1 MNRENNIEAVQSATI
16 PLPVAGKDMNSILKS
31 LETGVENIFTG
42 DKYAQYLQTMS
53 KFHRYSFNNTLLIA
67 MQRPDAT
74 LVTGYR
80 NWQSMGRQVKKG
92 EKGITI
98 LAPAPIKRKREQ
110 EILDQN
116 HKPLLD
122 ADGKPRTEEVEVVIP
137 RFKPTTVFDISQTDG
152 EPIETLAPEELT
164 EAVADY
170 DLFMEAITAVSP
182 VPIRF
187 DEIEGEAK
195 GYYHSVDKEIVIQK
209 GMSDSQTI
217 KTAIHETGHARIH
230 DKDLMAEQGIEK
242 DRLTKEVEAES
253 VAYCVCSAFGVDTSE
268 YSFPYIAGWS
278 SGRDMKELKTSMDT
292 IRKTA
297 GEMIDELSDNLQELF
312 AEKKQLLESVQKQK
326 LIPAMEAAGYHF
338 DDLESTDGNLRFL
351 PDGTHEIGGVMI
363 SDSWNDVKEWLEGVV
378 LEDPD
383 TAERV
388 ERVMHPER
396 YEKTSEELMFAGEE
410 RYALYQLNTESKDVP
425 YEFMGMDF
433 VKDHGMEVTAAD
445 YKCVYSGILHDSV
458 SLDEL
463 YSIFNQNHPADFKGH
478 SMSVSDVVIVNRDGD
493 LKAYY
498 VDSFG
503 FADLPDFVRQRQ
515 EMLGIESPESHLNV
529 GEKSSC
535 ISFYVAECSEFP
547 VLGEFHQDLT
557 LEQAFEL
564 FDQIPGSRMNGIKS
578 IGFNLQD
585 SSDYEGMFDLYVG
598 RTLQKDII
606 NSIPGYRDNKLVQK
620 AISDAE
626 KIIEKRQAEREKPE
640 IKKPEELQKEN
651 KITAQKG
658 GDEFMKPVKFEENE
672 LMVMAIFAEKTRQDT
687 VMTLKEALE
696 VLEETKEDVSDEEM
710 IEILSS
716 LIEKLQQIED
726 KYYYTLDL
734 DSYLLA
740 SEDDEYED

>member
-187 DEIEGEAK
+187 DEIAGEAK
-195 GYYHSVDKEIVIQK
+195 GYYHSGDQEIVIQK
-209 GMSDSQTI
+209 GLSESQTI
-217 KTAIHETGHARIH
+217 KTAIHETGHARLH
-230 DKDLMAEQGIEK
+230 DKDIMEKQGIEK

-278 SGRDMKELKTSMDT
+278 SNRDMKELKASMDI

-297 GEMIDELSDNLQELF
+297 GEMIDELSDNLQELL
-312 AEKKQLLESVQKQK
+312 AEKQKLLESEQKQK

-433 VKDHGMEVTAAD
+433 VKDHGMEVIAAD

-478 SMSVSDVVIVNRDGD
+478 SMSVSDVVIVNRNGD
-493 LKAYY
+493 MKAYY

-515 EMLGIESPESHLNV
+515 EALGIESPESHLDV
-529 GEKSSC
+529 GKKSSC

-606 NSIPGYRDNKLVQK
+606 NFIPGYRDNKLVQK

-640 IKKPEELQKEN
+640 IKKPEELQKE
-651 KITAQKG
+651 K
-658 GDEFMKPVKFEENE
+658 
-672 LMVMAIFAEKTRQDT
+672 KTRSQHRR
-687 VMTLKEALE
+687 EA
-696 VLEETKEDVSDEEM
+696 M
-710 IEILSS
+710 S
-716 LIEKLQQIED
+716 L
-726 KYYYTLDL
+726 
-734 DSYLLA
+734 
-740 SEDDEYED
+740 

>member
-116 HKPLLD
+116 NKPLLD
-122 ADGKPRTEEVEVVIP
+122 GNGKPKTEEVEVIIP

-170 DLFMEAITAVSP
+170 ELFMKAITEVSP

-585 SSDYEGMFDLYVG
+585 GSDYEGMFDLYVG

-626 KIIEKRQAEREKPE
+626 KIIEKRQAEKEKPE
-640 IKKPEELQKEN
+640 IKKPEELQKE
-651 KITAQKG
+651 K
-658 GDEFMKPVKFEENE
+658 
-672 LMVMAIFAEKTRQDT
+672 KTRSQHRR
-687 VMTLKEALE
+687 EA
-696 VLEETKEDVSDEEM
+696 M
-710 IEILSS
+710 S
-716 LIEKLQQIED
+716 L
-726 KYYYTLDL
+726 
-734 DSYLLA
+734 
-740 SEDDEYED
+740 

>member
-116 HKPLLD
+116 HMPLLD
-122 ADGKPRTEEVEVVIP
+122 ADGNPRTEEVEVVIP

-187 DEIEGEAK
+187 DEIAGEAK
-195 GYYHSVDKEIVIQK
+195 GYYHSGDKEIVIQK
-209 GMSDSQTI
+209 GMSESQTI
-217 KTAIHETGHARIH
+217 KTAIHETGHARLH
-230 DKDLMAEQGIEK
+230 DKDIMEKQGIEK

-278 SGRDMKELKTSMDT
+278 SNRDMKELKASMDI

-338 DDLESTDGNLRFL
+338 DELESTDGNLRFL

-396 YEKTSEELMFAGEE
+396 YEKSSEELMFAGEE

-433 VKDHGMEVTAAD
+433 VKNHGMEVTAAD

-493 LKAYY
+493 MKAYY

-515 EMLGIESPESHLNV
+515 EALGIESPESHLDV
-529 GEKSSC
+529 GKKSSC

-620 AISDAE
+620 AISDVE

-640 IKKPEELQKEN
+640 IKKPEELQKE
-651 KITAQKG
+651 K
-658 GDEFMKPVKFEENE
+658 
-672 LMVMAIFAEKTRQDT
+672 KTKSQHRR
-687 VMTLKEALE
+687 EA
-696 VLEETKEDVSDEEM
+696 M
-710 IEILSS
+710 S
-716 LIEKLQQIED
+716 L
-726 KYYYTLDL
+726 
-734 DSYLLA
+734 
-740 SEDDEYED
+740 

>member
-116 HKPLLD
+116 NKPLLD
-122 ADGKPRTEEVEVVIP
+122 GNGKPKTEEVEVLIP

-170 DLFMEAITAVSP
+170 ELFMKAITEVSP

-217 KTAIHETGHARIH
+217 KTAIHETGHARLH

-297 GEMIDELSDNLQELF
+297 GEMIDELSEKLQELF
-312 AEKKQLLESVQKQK
+312 TEKKQLLESEQKEK

-338 DDLESTDGNLRFL
+338 DELESSDGNLRFL
-351 PDGTHEIGGVMI
+351 PDGTHEIGGAWI
-363 SDSWNDVKEWLEGVV
+363 ADSWNDVQEWLEGVV
-378 LEDPD
+378 LEDLD

-388 ERVMHPER
+388 ERVLHPER
-396 YEKTSEELMFAGEE
+396 FEKTSEELMFDGEE
-410 RYALYQLNTESKDVP
+410 RFAIYQINHESKAME
-425 YEFMGMDF
+425 YQFTGMDF
-433 VKDHGMEVTAAD
+433 VKSQGMEVIAGD
-445 YKCVYSGILHDSV
+445 YQCVYSGILQPSDN
-458 SLDEL
+458 LDTL
-463 YSIFNQNHPADFKGH
+463 YSVFNQNHPADFRGH
-478 SMSVSDVVIVNRDGD
+478 SMSVSDVVITNRNGD
-493 LKAYY
+493 LRAFY

-503 FADLPDFVRQRQ
+503 FTELPDFVKQRQ
-515 EMLGIESPESHLNV
+515 EMIGIENTTLPLHPDED
-529 GEKSSC
+529 KSR

-557 LEQAFEL
+557 LEQAFDI
-564 FDQIPGSRMNGIKS
+564 FDQIPGGRINGIKS
-578 IGFNLQD
+578 IGFNLED
-585 SSDYEGMFDLYVG
+585 GSDYAGMFDLYVG
-598 RTLQKDII
+598 NSLQKEII

-620 AISDAE
+620 ALSDAE
-626 KIIEKRQAEREKPE
+626 KIIEKRQNERAKTESKM
-640 IKKPEELQKEN
+640 PEERQKTERQ
-651 KITAQKG
+651 ITKSQH
-658 GDEFMKPVKFEENE
+658 
-672 LMVMAIFAEKTRQDT
+672 RR
-687 VMTLKEALE
+687 EA
-696 VLEETKEDVSDEEM
+696 M
-710 IEILSS
+710 S
-716 LIEKLQQIED
+716 L
-726 KYYYTLDL
+726 
-734 DSYLLA
+734 
-740 SEDDEYED
+740 

>member
-116 HKPLLD
+116 NKPLLD
-122 ADGKPRTEEVEVVIP
+122 GNGKPKTEEVEVIIP

-170 DLFMEAITAVSP
+170 ELFMKAITEVSP

-297 GEMIDELSDNLQELF
+297 GEMIDELSEKLQELF
-312 AEKKQLLESVQKQK
+312 TEKKLLLESEQKEK
-326 LIPAMEAAGYHF
+326 LIPAVEAAGYHF
-338 DDLESTDGNLRFL
+338 DELESSDGNLRFL
-351 PDGTHEIGGVMI
+351 PDGTHEISGAWI
-363 SDSWNDVKEWLEGVV
+363 ADSWNDVQEWLEGVV

-396 YEKTSEELMFAGEE
+396 FEKTSEELMFDGEE
-410 RYALYQLNTESKDVP
+410 RFAIYQIDHGSKAME
-425 YEFMGMDF
+425 YLFMGMDF
-433 VKDHGMEVTAAD
+433 VKSQGMEVTAGD
-445 YKCVYSGILHDSV
+445 YQCVYSGILQPSDN
-458 SLDEL
+458 LDTL
-463 YSIFNQNHPADFKGH
+463 YSVFNQNHPADFRGH
-478 SMSVSDVVIVNRDGD
+478 SMSVSDVVITNRNGD
-493 LKAYY
+493 IRAFY

-503 FADLPDFVRQRQ
+503 FTELPDFVKQRQ
-515 EMLGIESPESHLNV
+515 EMIGIEDTTLPLHPDEDKSH
-529 GEKSSC
+529 

-557 LEQAFEL
+557 LEQAFDI

-578 IGFNLQD
+578 IGFNLED
-585 SSDYEGMFDLYVG
+585 DSDYAGMFDLYVG
-598 RTLQKDII
+598 NSLQKEII

-620 AISDAE
+620 ALSDAE
-626 KIIEKRQAEREKPE
+626 KIIEKRQNERKMPEQIQKPE
-640 IKKPEELQKEN
+640 RQKT
-651 KITAQKG
+651 KSQH
-658 GDEFMKPVKFEENE
+658 
-672 LMVMAIFAEKTRQDT
+672 RR
-687 VMTLKEALE
+687 EA
-696 VLEETKEDVSDEEM
+696 M
-710 IEILSS
+710 S
-716 LIEKLQQIED
+716 L
-726 KYYYTLDL
+726 
-734 DSYLLA
+734 
-740 SEDDEYED
+740 

>member
-1 MNRENNIEAVQSATI
+1 MNKENNFEEIQPVQSSTI
-16 PLPVAGKDMNSILKS
+16 PLPIAGKDMNSILKS

-53 KFHRYSFNNTLLIA
+53 KFRRYSFNNTLLIA

-116 HKPLLD
+116 HMPLLD
-122 ADGKPRTEEVEVVIP
+122 ADGNPRTEEVEVVIP

-187 DEIEGEAK
+187 DEIAGEAK
-195 GYYHSVDKEIVIQK
+195 GYYHSGDKEIVIQK
-209 GMSDSQTI
+209 GMSESQTI
-217 KTAIHETGHARIH
+217 KTAIHETGHARLH
-230 DKDLMAEQGIEK
+230 DKDIMEKQGIEK

-278 SGRDMKELKTSMDT
+278 SNRDMKELKASMDI

-297 GEMIDELSDNLQELF
+297 GEMIDELSDNLQELL
-312 AEKKQLLESVQKQK
+312 AEKKQLLESEQKQK

-338 DDLESTDGNLRFL
+338 DELESTDDNLRFL
-351 PDGTHEIGGVMI
+351 PDGTHEIGSVMI
-363 SDSWNDVKEWLEGVV
+363 SDSWNDVQEWLEGVV

-493 LKAYY
+493 MKAYY

-515 EMLGIESPESHLNV
+515 EALGIETPESHLDV

-585 SSDYEGMFDLYVG
+585 GSDYEGMFDLYVG

-626 KIIEKRQAEREKPE
+626 KIIEKRQTEREKPE
-640 IKKPEELQKEN
+640 TKKPEELQKE
-651 KITAQKG
+651 K
-658 GDEFMKPVKFEENE
+658 
-672 LMVMAIFAEKTRQDT
+672 KTRSQHRR
-687 VMTLKEALE
+687 EA
-696 VLEETKEDVSDEEM
+696 M
-710 IEILSS
+710 S
-716 LIEKLQQIED
+716 L
-726 KYYYTLDL
+726 
-734 DSYLLA
+734 
-740 SEDDEYED
+740 

>member
-1 MNRENNIEAVQSATI
+1 MNRENIIEAVQSATI

-170 DLFMEAITAVSP
+170 DLFMEAITAISP

-187 DEIEGEAK
+187 DEIAGEAK
-195 GYYHSVDKEIVIQK
+195 GYYHSGDKEIVIQK
-209 GMSDSQTI
+209 GMSESQTI
-217 KTAIHETGHARIH
+217 KTAIHETGHARLH
-230 DKDLMAEQGIEK
+230 DKDIMEKQGIEK

-278 SGRDMKELKTSMDT
+278 SNRDMKELKASMDI

-312 AEKKQLLESVQKQK
+312 AEKKQLLESEQKQK

-338 DDLESTDGNLRFL
+338 DELESTDGNLRFL

-396 YEKTSEELMFAGEE
+396 YEKSSEELMFAGEE

-493 LKAYY
+493 MKAYY

-515 EMLGIESPESHLNV
+515 EMLGIESPESHLNM

-564 FDQIPGSRMNGIKS
+564 FDKIPGSRMNGIKS

-585 SSDYEGMFDLYVG
+585 GSDYEGMFDLYVG

-620 AISDAE
+620 AISDVE
-626 KIIEKRQAEREKPE
+626 KIIEKRQTEREKPE
-640 IKKPEELQKEN
+640 IKKPEELQKE
-651 KITAQKG
+651 K
-658 GDEFMKPVKFEENE
+658 
-672 LMVMAIFAEKTRQDT
+672 KTKSQHRR
-687 VMTLKEALE
+687 EA
-696 VLEETKEDVSDEEM
+696 M
-710 IEILSS
+710 S
-716 LIEKLQQIED
+716 L
-726 KYYYTLDL
+726 
-734 DSYLLA
+734 
-740 SEDDEYED
+740 

>member
-1 MNRENNIEAVQSATI
+1 MNKENNFEESQPVQSSTI

-31 LETGVENIFTG
+31 LETGVGNIFTG

-116 HKPLLD
+116 HMPLLD
-122 ADGKPRTEEVEVVIP
+122 ADGKPKTEEVEVVIP

-170 DLFMEAITAVSP
+170 DLFMKAITAVSP

-187 DEIEGEAK
+187 DEIAGEAK
-195 GYYHSVDKEIVIQK
+195 GYYHSGDKEIVIQK
-209 GMSDSQTI
+209 GMSESQTI
-217 KTAIHETGHARIH
+217 KTAIHETGHARLH
-230 DKDLMAEQGIEK
+230 DKDIMEEQGIEK

-278 SGRDMKELKTSMDT
+278 SGRDMKELKASMDI

-297 GEMIDELSDNLQELF
+297 GEMIDELSDNLQELL
-312 AEKKQLLESVQKQK
+312 AEKKQLLESEQKEI

-338 DDLESTDGNLRFL
+338 DELESTDGNLRFL

-363 SDSWNDVKEWLEGVV
+363 SDSWTDVKEWLEDVV

-396 YEKTSEELMFAGEE
+396 YEKSSEELMFAGEE

-425 YEFMGMDF
+425 YEFMGMDY

-445 YKCVYSGILHDSV
+445 YKCVYSGIMQDSV

-493 LKAYY
+493 MKAYY

-515 EMLGIESPESHLNV
+515 EILGIESTESHLDV
-529 GEKSSC
+529 GETSSC

-547 VLGEFHQDLT
+547 VLGDFHQDLT

-564 FDQIPGSRMNGIKS
+564 FDQIPGSRINGIKS

-585 SSDYEGMFDLYVG
+585 GSDYEGMFDLYVG

-626 KIIEKRQAEREKPE
+626 KIIEKRQAEKEKPE
-640 IKKPEELQKEN
+640 IKKPEELQKE
-651 KITAQKG
+651 K
-658 GDEFMKPVKFEENE
+658 
-672 LMVMAIFAEKTRQDT
+672 KTRSQHRR
-687 VMTLKEALE
+687 EA
-696 VLEETKEDVSDEEM
+696 M
-710 IEILSS
+710 S
-716 LIEKLQQIED
+716 L
-726 KYYYTLDL
+726 
-734 DSYLLA
+734 
-740 SEDDEYED
+740 

>member
-116 HKPLLD
+116 RKPLLD

-187 DEIEGEAK
+187 DEIAGEAK
-195 GYYHSVDKEIVIQK
+195 GYYHSGDKEIVIQK
-209 GMSDSQTI
+209 GMSESQTI
-217 KTAIHETGHARIH
+217 KTAIHETGHARLH
-230 DKDLMAEQGIEK
+230 DRDIMEKQGIEK

-278 SGRDMKELKTSMDT
+278 SDRDMKELKASMDI

-297 GEMIDELSDNLQELF
+297 GEMIDELSDNLQELL
-312 AEKKQLLESVQKQK
+312 AEKKQLLDSEQKQK

-338 DDLESTDGNLRFL
+338 DELESTDGNLRFL

-363 SDSWNDVKEWLEGVV
+363 LDSWNNVKEWLEGVV

-433 VKDHGMEVTAAD
+433 VKDHGMEVIAAD

-493 LKAYY
+493 MKAYY

-515 EMLGIESPESHLNV
+515 EALGIESPESHLDV

-564 FDQIPGSRMNGIKS
+564 FDRIPGSRMNGIKS

-620 AISDAE
+620 AIFDAE

-640 IKKPEELQKEN
+640 IKKPKELQKE
-651 KITAQKG
+651 K
-658 GDEFMKPVKFEENE
+658 
-672 LMVMAIFAEKTRQDT
+672 KTRSQHRR
-687 VMTLKEALE
+687 EA
-696 VLEETKEDVSDEEM
+696 M
-710 IEILSS
+710 S
-716 LIEKLQQIED
+716 L
-726 KYYYTLDL
+726 
-734 DSYLLA
+734 
-740 SEDDEYED
+740 

>member
-53 KFHRYSFNNTLLIA
+53 KFHRYSFNNTLVIA

-187 DEIEGEAK
+187 DEIAGEAK
-195 GYYHSVDKEIVIQK
+195 GYYHSGDKEIVIQK
-209 GMSDSQTI
+209 GMSESQTI
-217 KTAIHETGHARIH
+217 KTAIHETGHARLH
-230 DKDLMAEQGIEK
+230 DKDIMEKQGIEK

-278 SGRDMKELKTSMDT
+278 SNRDMKELKSSMDI

-312 AEKKQLLESVQKQK
+312 AEKKQFLESEQK

-338 DDLESTDGNLRFL
+338 DELESTDGNLRFL
-351 PDGTHEIGGVMI
+351 PDGIHEIGGVMI

-396 YEKTSEELMFAGEE
+396 YGKTSEELMFAGEE

-493 LKAYY
+493 MKAYY

-503 FADLPDFVRQRQ
+503 FTDLPDFVRQRQ
-515 EMLGIESPESHLNV
+515 EVLGIESTESHLDV
-529 GEKSSC
+529 GETSSC

-557 LEQAFEL
+557 LEQAFEI
-564 FDQIPGSRMNGIKS
+564 FDQIQGSRMNGIKS

-585 SSDYEGMFDLYVG
+585 GSDNEGMFDLYVG

-626 KIIEKRQAEREKPE
+626 KIIEKRQAKKEKPD
-640 IKKPEELQKEN
+640 IKKSEELQKEN
-651 KITAQKG
+651 KTKSQH
-658 GDEFMKPVKFEENE
+658 
-672 LMVMAIFAEKTRQDT
+672 RR
-687 VMTLKEALE
+687 EA
-696 VLEETKEDVSDEEM
+696 M
-710 IEILSS
+710 S
-716 LIEKLQQIED
+716 L
-726 KYYYTLDL
+726 
-734 DSYLLA
+734 
-740 SEDDEYED
+740 

>member
-1 MNRENNIEAVQSATI
+1 MNRENNFEEIQPIPSATI

-80 NWQSMGRQVKKG
+80 NWQTMGRQVKKG

-116 HKPLLD
+116 NKPLLD
-122 ADGKPRTEEVEVVIP
+122 GNGKPKTEEVEVVIP

-170 DLFMEAITAVSP
+170 ELFMKAITEISP

-297 GEMIDELSDNLQELF
+297 GEMIDELSEKLQELF
-312 AEKKQLLESVQKQK
+312 TEKKLLLESEQKEK
-326 LIPAMEAAGYHF
+326 LIPAVEAAGYHF
-338 DDLESTDGNLRFL
+338 DELESSDGNLRFL
-351 PDGTHEIGGVMI
+351 PDGTHEISGAWI
-363 SDSWNDVKEWLEGVV
+363 ADSWNDVQEWLEGVV

-396 YEKTSEELMFAGEE
+396 FEKTSEELMFDGEE
-410 RYALYQLNTESKDVP
+410 RFAIYQIDHGSKAME
-425 YEFMGMDF
+425 YLFMGMDF
-433 VKDHGMEVTAAD
+433 VKSQGMEVTAGD
-445 YKCVYSGILHDSV
+445 YQCVYSGILQPSDN
-458 SLDEL
+458 LDTL
-463 YSIFNQNHPADFKGH
+463 YSVFNQNHPADFRGH
-478 SMSVSDVVIVNRDGD
+478 SMSVSDVVITNQNGD
-493 LKAYY
+493 LRAFY

-503 FADLPDFVRQRQ
+503 FTELPDFVKQRQ
-515 EMLGIESPESHLNV
+515 EMIGIENTTLPLLPDED
-529 GEKSSC
+529 KSC

-557 LEQAFEL
+557 LEQAFSI
-564 FDQIPGSRMNGIKS
+564 FDQIPGNRMNGIKS
-578 IGFNLQD
+578 IGFNLED
-585 SSDYEGMFDLYVG
+585 DSDYAGMFDLYVG
-598 RTLQKDII
+598 NSLQKEII

-620 AISDAE
+620 ALSDAE
-626 KIIEKRQAEREKPE
+626 KIIEKRQNEREKTESKMPE
-640 IKKPEELQKEN
+640 VIQKTER
-651 KITAQKG
+651 QKT
-658 GDEFMKPVKFEENE
+658 KSQH
-672 LMVMAIFAEKTRQDT
+672 RR
-687 VMTLKEALE
+687 EA
-696 VLEETKEDVSDEEM
+696 M
-710 IEILSS
+710 S
-716 LIEKLQQIED
+716 L
-726 KYYYTLDL
+726 
-734 DSYLLA
+734 
-740 SEDDEYED
+740 

>member
-187 DEIEGEAK
+187 DEIAGEAK
-195 GYYHSVDKEIVIQK
+195 GYYHSGDKEIVIQK
-209 GMSDSQTI
+209 GMSESQTI
-217 KTAIHETGHARIH
+217 KTAIHETGHARLH
-230 DKDLMAEQGIEK
+230 DKDIMEKQGIEK

-278 SGRDMKELKTSMDT
+278 SNRDMKELKSSMDI

-312 AEKKQLLESVQKQK
+312 AEKKQFLESEQK

-338 DDLESTDGNLRFL
+338 DELESTDGNLRFL
-351 PDGTHEIGGVMI
+351 PDGIHEIGGVMI

-396 YEKTSEELMFAGEE
+396 YGKTSEELMFAGEE

-493 LKAYY
+493 MKAYY

-503 FADLPDFVRQRQ
+503 FTDLPDFVRQRQ
-515 EMLGIESPESHLNV
+515 EVLGIESTESHLDV
-529 GEKSSC
+529 GETSSC

-557 LEQAFEL
+557 LEQAFEI
-564 FDQIPGSRMNGIKS
+564 FDQIQGSRMNGIKS

-585 SSDYEGMFDLYVG
+585 GSDNEGMFDLYVG

-626 KIIEKRQAEREKPE
+626 KIIEKRQAKKEKPDT
-640 IKKPEELQKEN
+640 KKSEELQKEN
-651 KITAQKG
+651 KTKSQH
-658 GDEFMKPVKFEENE
+658 
-672 LMVMAIFAEKTRQDT
+672 RR
-687 VMTLKEALE
+687 EA
-696 VLEETKEDVSDEEM
+696 M
-710 IEILSS
+710 S
-716 LIEKLQQIED
+716 L
-726 KYYYTLDL
+726 
-734 DSYLLA
+734 
-740 SEDDEYED
+740 

>member
-116 HKPLLD
+116 RKPLLD

-187 DEIEGEAK
+187 DEIAGEAK

-217 KTAIHETGHARIH
+217 KTAIHETGHARLH
-230 DKDLMAEQGIEK
+230 DKDIMEKQGIEK

-278 SGRDMKELKTSMDT
+278 SNRDMKELKASMDI

-297 GEMIDELSDNLQELF
+297 GEMIDELSEKLQELF
-312 AEKKQLLESVQKQK
+312 TEKKQLLESEQKEK

-338 DDLESTDGNLRFL
+338 DELESSDGNLRFL
-351 PDGTHEIGGVMI
+351 PDGTHEIGGAWI
-363 SDSWNDVKEWLEGVV
+363 ADSWNDVQEWLEGVV

-396 YEKTSEELMFAGEE
+396 YEKSSEELMFAGEE

-433 VKDHGMEVTAAD
+433 VKNHGMEVTAAD

-493 LKAYY
+493 MKAYY

-503 FADLPDFVRQRQ
+503 FADLPDFARQRQ
-515 EMLGIESPESHLNV
+515 EMLGIESPESHLDV
-529 GEKSSC
+529 GEAISC

-585 SSDYEGMFDLYVG
+585 GSDYEGMFDLYVG

-620 AISDAE
+620 AIFDAE
-626 KIIEKRQAEREKPE
+626 KIIEKRKAEKEKSE
-640 IKKPEELQKEN
+640 IKKPEELQKE
-651 KITAQKG
+651 K
-658 GDEFMKPVKFEENE
+658 
-672 LMVMAIFAEKTRQDT
+672 KTRSQHIR
-687 VMTLKEALE
+687 EA
-696 VLEETKEDVSDEEM
+696 M
-710 IEILSS
+710 S
-716 LIEKLQQIED
+716 L
-726 KYYYTLDL
+726 
-734 DSYLLA
+734 
-740 SEDDEYED
+740 

>member
-187 DEIEGEAK
+187 DEIAGEAK

-217 KTAIHETGHARIH
+217 KTAIHETGHARLH

-278 SGRDMKELKTSMDT
+278 SNRDMKELKASMDI

-338 DDLESTDGNLRFL
+338 DELESTDGNLRFL

-585 SSDYEGMFDLYVG
+585 GSDYEGMFDLYVG

-626 KIIEKRQAEREKPE
+626 KIIEKRQAEKEKPE
-640 IKKPEELQKEN
+640 IKKPEELQKE
-651 KITAQKG
+651 K
-658 GDEFMKPVKFEENE
+658 
-672 LMVMAIFAEKTRQDT
+672 KTRSQHRR
-687 VMTLKEALE
+687 EA
-696 VLEETKEDVSDEEM
+696 M
-710 IEILSS
+710 S
-716 LIEKLQQIED
+716 L
-726 KYYYTLDL
+726 
-734 DSYLLA
+734 
-740 SEDDEYED
+740 

>member
-116 HKPLLD
+116 HNPLLD

-187 DEIEGEAK
+187 DEIAGEAK
-195 GYYHSVDKEIVIQK
+195 GYYHSGDKEIVIQK
-209 GMSDSQTI
+209 GMSESQTI
-217 KTAIHETGHARIH
+217 KTAIHETGHARLH
-230 DKDLMAEQGIEK
+230 DKDIMEKQGIEK

-278 SGRDMKELKTSMDT
+278 SNRDMKELKASMDI

-312 AEKKQLLESVQKQK
+312 AEKKQLLESEQKQK

-338 DDLESTDGNLRFL
+338 DELESTDGNLRFL

-396 YEKTSEELMFAGEE
+396 YEKSSEELMFAGEE

-493 LKAYY
+493 MKAYY

-515 EMLGIESPESHLNV
+515 EALGIESPESHLDV
-529 GEKSSC
+529 GEASSC

-620 AISDAE
+620 AISDVE

-640 IKKPEELQKEN
+640 IKKPEELQKE
-651 KITAQKG
+651 K
-658 GDEFMKPVKFEENE
+658 
-672 LMVMAIFAEKTRQDT
+672 KTKSQHRR
-687 VMTLKEALE
+687 EA
-696 VLEETKEDVSDEEM
+696 M
-710 IEILSS
+710 S
-716 LIEKLQQIED
+716 L
-726 KYYYTLDL
+726 
-734 DSYLLA
+734 
-740 SEDDEYED
+740 

>member
-1 MNRENNIEAVQSATI
+1 MNRENNFEEIQPIPSATI

-187 DEIEGEAK
+187 DEIAGEAK
-195 GYYHSVDKEIVIQK
+195 GYYHSGDKEIVIQK
-209 GMSDSQTI
+209 GMSESQTI
-217 KTAIHETGHARIH
+217 KTAIHETGHARLH
-230 DKDLMAEQGIEK
+230 DKDIMEKQGIEK

-278 SGRDMKELKTSMDT
+278 SNRDMKELKASMDI

-338 DDLESTDGNLRFL
+338 DELESTDGNLRFL

-396 YEKTSEELMFAGEE
+396 YEKSSEELMFAGEE

-493 LKAYY
+493 MKAYY

-515 EMLGIESPESHLNV
+515 EMLGIESPESHLDM
-529 GEKSSC
+529 GEASSC

-585 SSDYEGMFDLYVG
+585 GSDYEGMFDLYVG

-640 IKKPEELQKEN
+640 IKKPEELQKE
-651 KITAQKG
+651 K
-658 GDEFMKPVKFEENE
+658 
-672 LMVMAIFAEKTRQDT
+672 KTRSQHRR
-687 VMTLKEALE
+687 EA
-696 VLEETKEDVSDEEM
+696 M
-710 IEILSS
+710 S
-716 LIEKLQQIED
+716 L
-726 KYYYTLDL
+726 
-734 DSYLLA
+734 
-740 SEDDEYED
+740 

>member
-42 DKYAQYLQTMS
+42 NKYAQYLQTMS

-116 HKPLLD
+116 RKPLLD

-187 DEIEGEAK
+187 DEIAGEAK
-195 GYYHSVDKEIVIQK
+195 GYYHSGDKEIVIQK
-209 GMSDSQTI
+209 GMSESQTI
-217 KTAIHETGHARIH
+217 KTAIHETGHARLH
-230 DKDLMAEQGIEK
+230 DKDIMEKQGIEK

-278 SGRDMKELKTSMDT
+278 SNRDMKELKASMDI

-312 AEKKQLLESVQKQK
+312 AEKKQLLESEQKQK

-338 DDLESTDGNLRFL
+338 DELESTDGNLCFL

-363 SDSWNDVKEWLEGVV
+363 SDSWNDVKEWLGGVV

-463 YSIFNQNHPADFKGH
+463 YSIFNKNHQADFKGH

-493 LKAYY
+493 MKAYY

-515 EMLGIESPESHLNV
+515 EMLGIESPESHLNM

-535 ISFYVAECSEFP
+535 ICFYVAECSEFP

-564 FDQIPGSRMNGIKS
+564 FDKIPGSRMNGIKS

-585 SSDYEGMFDLYVG
+585 GSDYEGMFDLYVG

-620 AISDAE
+620 AISDVE

-640 IKKPEELQKEN
+640 IKKPEELQKEK
-651 KITAQKG
+651 KIKSQH
-658 GDEFMKPVKFEENE
+658 
-672 LMVMAIFAEKTRQDT
+672 RR
-687 VMTLKEALE
+687 EA
-696 VLEETKEDVSDEEM
+696 M
-710 IEILSS
+710 S
-716 LIEKLQQIED
+716 L
-726 KYYYTLDL
+726 
-734 DSYLLA
+734 
-740 SEDDEYED
+740 

>member
-80 NWQSMGRQVKKG
+80 NWQTMGRQVKKG

-116 HKPLLD
+116 NKPLLD
-122 ADGKPRTEEVEVVIP
+122 GNGKPKTEEVEVVIP

-170 DLFMEAITAVSP
+170 ELFMKAITEISP

-217 KTAIHETGHARIH
+217 KTAIHETGHARLH

-297 GEMIDELSDNLQELF
+297 GEMIDELSEKLQELF
-312 AEKKQLLESVQKQK
+312 TEKKLLLESEQKEK
-326 LIPAMEAAGYHF
+326 LIPAVEAAGYHF
-338 DDLESTDGNLRFL
+338 DELESSDGNLRFL
-351 PDGTHEIGGVMI
+351 PDGTHEISGAWI
-363 SDSWNDVKEWLEGVV
+363 ADSWNDVQEWLEGVV

-383 TAERV
+383 TAEWV

-396 YEKTSEELMFAGEE
+396 FEKTSEELMFDGEE
-410 RYALYQLNTESKDVP
+410 RFAIYQIDHGSKAME
-425 YEFMGMDF
+425 YLFMGMDF
-433 VKDHGMEVTAAD
+433 VKSQGMEVTAGD
-445 YKCVYSGILHDSV
+445 YQCVYSGILQPSDN
-458 SLDEL
+458 LDTL
-463 YSIFNQNHPADFKGH
+463 YSVFNQNHPADFRGH
-478 SMSVSDVVIVNRDGD
+478 SMSVSDVVITNQNGD
-493 LKAYY
+493 LRAFY

-503 FADLPDFVRQRQ
+503 FTELPDFVKQRQ
-515 EMLGIESPESHLNV
+515 EMIGIENTTLPLLPDED
-529 GEKSSC
+529 KSR

-557 LEQAFEL
+557 LEQAFSI
-564 FDQIPGSRMNGIKS
+564 FDQIPGNRMNGIKS
-578 IGFNLQD
+578 IGFNLED
-585 SSDYEGMFDLYVG
+585 DSDYAGMFDLYVG
-598 RTLQKDII
+598 NSLQKEII

-620 AISDAE
+620 ALSDAE
-626 KIIEKRQAEREKPE
+626 KIIEKRQNERKMPEQIQKPE
-640 IKKPEELQKEN
+640 RQKT
-651 KITAQKG
+651 KSQH
-658 GDEFMKPVKFEENE
+658 
-672 LMVMAIFAEKTRQDT
+672 RR
-687 VMTLKEALE
+687 EA
-696 VLEETKEDVSDEEM
+696 M
-710 IEILSS
+710 S
-716 LIEKLQQIED
+716 L
-726 KYYYTLDL
+726 
-734 DSYLLA
+734 
-740 SEDDEYED
+740 

>member
-116 HKPLLD
+116 RKPLLD

-187 DEIEGEAK
+187 DEIAGEAK

-217 KTAIHETGHARIH
+217 KTAIHETGHARLH
-230 DKDLMAEQGIEK
+230 DKDIMEKQGIEK

-278 SGRDMKELKTSMDT
+278 SNRDMKELKASMDI

-297 GEMIDELSDNLQELF
+297 GEMIDELSEKLQELF
-312 AEKKQLLESVQKQK
+312 TEKKQLLESEQKEK

-338 DDLESTDGNLRFL
+338 DELESSDGNLRFL
-351 PDGTHEIGGVMI
+351 PDGTHEIGGAWI
-363 SDSWNDVKEWLEGVV
+363 ADSWNDVQEWLEGVV

-396 YEKTSEELMFAGEE
+396 YEKSSEELMFAGEE

-493 LKAYY
+493 MKAYY

-503 FADLPDFVRQRQ
+503 FADLPDFARQRQ
-515 EMLGIESPESHLNV
+515 EMLGIESPESHLDV
-529 GEKSSC
+529 GEAISC

-585 SSDYEGMFDLYVG
+585 GSDYEGMFDLYVG

-620 AISDAE
+620 AIFDAE
-626 KIIEKRQAEREKPE
+626 KIIEKRKAEKEKSE
-640 IKKPEELQKEN
+640 IKKPEELQKE
-651 KITAQKG
+651 K
-658 GDEFMKPVKFEENE
+658 
-672 LMVMAIFAEKTRQDT
+672 KTRSQHRR
-687 VMTLKEALE
+687 EA
-696 VLEETKEDVSDEEM
+696 M
-710 IEILSS
+710 S
-716 LIEKLQQIED
+716 L
-726 KYYYTLDL
+726 
-734 DSYLLA
+734 
-740 SEDDEYED
+740 

>member
-116 HKPLLD
+116 RKPLLD

-187 DEIEGEAK
+187 DEIAGEAK

-217 KTAIHETGHARIH
+217 KTAIHETGHARLH
-230 DKDLMAEQGIEK
+230 DKDIMEKQGIEK

-278 SGRDMKELKTSMDT
+278 SNRDMKELKASMDI

-297 GEMIDELSDNLQELF
+297 GEMIDELSEKLQELF
-312 AEKKQLLESVQKQK
+312 TEKKQLLESEQKEK

-338 DDLESTDGNLRFL
+338 DELESSDGNLRFL
-351 PDGTHEIGGVMI
+351 PDGTHEIGGAWI
-363 SDSWNDVKEWLEGVV
+363 ADSWNDVQEWLEGVV

-396 YEKTSEELMFAGEE
+396 YEKSSEELMFAGEE

-433 VKDHGMEVTAAD
+433 VKNHGMEVTAAD

-493 LKAYY
+493 MKAYY

-503 FADLPDFVRQRQ
+503 FADLPDFARQRQ
-515 EMLGIESPESHLNV
+515 EMLGIESPESHLDV
-529 GEKSSC
+529 GEAISC

-585 SSDYEGMFDLYVG
+585 GSDYEGMFDLYVG

-620 AISDAE
+620 AIFDAE
-626 KIIEKRQAEREKPE
+626 KIIEKRKAEKEKSE
-640 IKKPEELQKEN
+640 IKKPEELQKE
-651 KITAQKG
+651 K
-658 GDEFMKPVKFEENE
+658 
-672 LMVMAIFAEKTRQDT
+672 KTRSQHRR
-687 VMTLKEALE
+687 EA
-696 VLEETKEDVSDEEM
+696 M
-710 IEILSS
+710 S
-716 LIEKLQQIED
+716 L
-726 KYYYTLDL
+726 
-734 DSYLLA
+734 
-740 SEDDEYED
+740 

>member
-116 HKPLLD
+116 RKPLLD

-187 DEIEGEAK
+187 DEIAGEAK

-217 KTAIHETGHARIH
+217 KTAIHETGHARLH
-230 DKDLMAEQGIEK
+230 DKDIMEKQGIEK

-278 SGRDMKELKTSMDT
+278 SNRDMKELKASMDI

-297 GEMIDELSDNLQELF
+297 GEMIDELSDNLQELL
-312 AEKKQLLESVQKQK
+312 AEKKQLLESEQKQK

-338 DDLESTDGNLRFL
+338 DELESSDGNLRFL
-351 PDGTHEIGGVMI
+351 PDGTHEIGGAWI
-363 SDSWNDVKEWLEGVV
+363 ADSWNDVQEWLEGVV

-396 YEKTSEELMFAGEE
+396 YEKSSEELMFAGEE

-433 VKDHGMEVTAAD
+433 VKNHGMEVTAAD

-493 LKAYY
+493 MKAYY

-503 FADLPDFVRQRQ
+503 FADLPDFARQRQ
-515 EMLGIESPESHLNV
+515 EMLGIESPESHLDV
-529 GEKSSC
+529 GEAISC

-585 SSDYEGMFDLYVG
+585 GSDYEGMFDLYVG

-620 AISDAE
+620 AIFDAE
-626 KIIEKRQAEREKPE
+626 KIIEKRKAEKEKSE
-640 IKKPEELQKEN
+640 IKKPEELQKE
-651 KITAQKG
+651 K
-658 GDEFMKPVKFEENE
+658 
-672 LMVMAIFAEKTRQDT
+672 KTRSQHRR
-687 VMTLKEALE
+687 EA
-696 VLEETKEDVSDEEM
+696 M
-710 IEILSS
+710 S
-716 LIEKLQQIED
+716 L
-726 KYYYTLDL
+726 
-734 DSYLLA
+734 
-740 SEDDEYED
+740 

>member
-116 HKPLLD
+116 RKPLLD
-122 ADGKPRTEEVEVVIP
+122 ADGKPRTEEVEVVIL

-187 DEIEGEAK
+187 DEIAGEAK
-195 GYYHSVDKEIVIQK
+195 GYYHSGDKEIVIQK
-209 GMSDSQTI
+209 GMSESQTI
-217 KTAIHETGHARIH
+217 KTAIHETGHARLH
-230 DKDLMAEQGIEK
+230 DKDIMEKQGIEK

-278 SGRDMKELKTSMDT
+278 SNRDMKELKASMDI

-312 AEKKQLLESVQKQK
+312 AEKKQLLESEQKQK

-338 DDLESTDGNLRFL
+338 DELESTDGNLRFL

-363 SDSWNDVKEWLEGVV
+363 SDSWNDVKEWLESVV

-410 RYALYQLNTESKDVP
+410 RYALYQLNTESIDVP

-478 SMSVSDVVIVNRDGD
+478 SMSVSDVVIVNQDGD
-493 LKAYY
+493 MKAYY

-515 EMLGIESPESHLNV
+515 EMLGIESPESHLNM

-535 ISFYVAECSEFP
+535 ICFYVAECSEFP

-564 FDQIPGSRMNGIKS
+564 FDKIPGSRMNGIKS

-585 SSDYEGMFDLYVG
+585 GSDYEGMFDLYVG

-620 AISDAE
+620 AISDVE

-640 IKKPEELQKEN
+640 IKKPEELQKEK
-651 KITAQKG
+651 KIKSQH
-658 GDEFMKPVKFEENE
+658 
-672 LMVMAIFAEKTRQDT
+672 RR
-687 VMTLKEALE
+687 EA
-696 VLEETKEDVSDEEM
+696 M
-710 IEILSS
+710 S
-716 LIEKLQQIED
+716 L
-726 KYYYTLDL
+726 
-734 DSYLLA
+734 
-740 SEDDEYED
+740 

>member
-1 MNRENNIEAVQSATI
+1 MNRENNFEAVQSATI

-67 MQRPDAT
+67 MQRPGAT

-80 NWQSMGRQVKKG
+80 NWQTMGRQVKKG

-116 HKPLLD
+116 NKPLLD
-122 ADGKPRTEEVEVVIP
+122 GNGKPKTEEVEVIIP

-170 DLFMEAITAVSP
+170 ELFMKAITEVSP

-217 KTAIHETGHARIH
+217 KTAIHETGHARLH

-242 DRLTKEVEAES
+242 NRLTKEVEAES

-297 GEMIDELSDNLQELF
+297 GEMIDELSEKLQELF
-312 AEKKQLLESVQKQK
+312 TEKKQLLESEQKEK
-326 LIPAMEAAGYHF
+326 LIPAVEAAGYHF
-338 DDLESTDGNLRFL
+338 DELESSDGNLRFL
-351 PDGTHEIGGVMI
+351 PDGIHEISGAWI
-363 SDSWNDVKEWLEGVV
+363 ADSWNDVQEWLEGVV
-378 LEDPD
+378 LEDSD

-388 ERVMHPER
+388 ERVLHPER
-396 YEKTSEELMFAGEE
+396 FEKTSEELMFDGEE
-410 RYALYQLNTESKDVP
+410 RFAIYQINHGSKAME
-425 YEFMGMDF
+425 YQFMGMDF
-433 VKDHGMEVTAAD
+433 VKSQGMEVTAGD
-445 YKCVYSGILHDSV
+445 YQCVYSGILEPSDN
-458 SLDEL
+458 LDTL
-463 YSIFNQNHPADFKGH
+463 YSVFNQNHPADFRGH
-478 SMSVSDVVIVNRDGD
+478 SMSVSDVVITNRNGD
-493 LKAYY
+493 IRAFY

-503 FADLPDFVRQRQ
+503 FTELPDFVKQRQ
-515 EMLGIESPESHLNV
+515 EMIGIEDTTLPLHPDEDKSH
-529 GEKSSC
+529 

-557 LEQAFEL
+557 LEQAFDI

-578 IGFNLQD
+578 IGFNLED
-585 SSDYEGMFDLYVG
+585 DSDYAGMFDLYVG
-598 RTLQKDII
+598 NSLQKEII

-620 AISDAE
+620 ALSDAE
-626 KIIEKRQAEREKPE
+626 KIIEKRQNERKMPEQIQKPE
-640 IKKPEELQKEN
+640 RQKT
-651 KITAQKG
+651 KSQH
-658 GDEFMKPVKFEENE
+658 
-672 LMVMAIFAEKTRQDT
+672 RR
-687 VMTLKEALE
+687 EA
-696 VLEETKEDVSDEEM
+696 M
-710 IEILSS
+710 S
-716 LIEKLQQIED
+716 L
-726 KYYYTLDL
+726 
-734 DSYLLA
+734 
-740 SEDDEYED
+740 

>member
-116 HKPLLD
+116 RKPLLD

-170 DLFMEAITAVSP
+170 DLFMKAITAVSP

-187 DEIEGEAK
+187 DEIAGEAK
-195 GYYHSVDKEIVIQK
+195 GYYYSGDKEIVIQK
-209 GMSDSQTI
+209 GMSESQTI
-217 KTAIHETGHARIH
+217 KTAIHETGHARLH
-230 DKDLMAEQGIEK
+230 DKDIMEKQGIEK

-278 SGRDMKELKTSMDT
+278 SNRDMKELKASMDI

-312 AEKKQLLESVQKQK
+312 AEKKQLLESEQKQK

-338 DDLESTDGNLRFL
+338 DELESTDGNLRFL

-640 IKKPEELQKEN
+640 IKKPEELQKE
-651 KITAQKG
+651 K
-658 GDEFMKPVKFEENE
+658 
-672 LMVMAIFAEKTRQDT
+672 KTRSQHRR
-687 VMTLKEALE
+687 EA
-696 VLEETKEDVSDEEM
+696 M
-710 IEILSS
+710 S
-716 LIEKLQQIED
+716 L
-726 KYYYTLDL
+726 
-734 DSYLLA
+734 
-740 SEDDEYED
+740 

>member
-1 MNRENNIEAVQSATI
+1 MNKENNFEEIQPVQSSTI
-16 PLPVAGKDMNSILKS
+16 PLPIAGKDMNSILKS

-42 DKYAQYLQTMS
+42 DKYALYLQTMS

-116 HKPLLD
+116 RNPLLD

-187 DEIEGEAK
+187 DEIAGEAK
-195 GYYHSVDKEIVIQK
+195 GYYHSGDKEIVIQK
-209 GMSDSQTI
+209 GMSESQTI
-217 KTAIHETGHARIH
+217 KTAIHETGHARLH
-230 DKDLMAEQGIEK
+230 DKDIMEKQGIEK

-278 SGRDMKELKTSMDT
+278 SNRDMKELKASMDI

-297 GEMIDELSDNLQELF
+297 GEMIDELSDNLQELL
-312 AEKKQLLESVQKQK
+312 AEKQKLLESEQKQK
-326 LIPAMEAAGYHF
+326 LIPVMEAAGYHF
-338 DDLESTDGNLRFL
+338 DELESTDGNLRFL

-396 YEKTSEELMFAGEE
+396 YEKSSEELMFAGEE
-410 RYALYQLNTESKDVP
+410 RYALYQLNTELKDVP

-478 SMSVSDVVIVNRDGD
+478 SMSVSDVVIVNRNGD
-493 LKAYY
+493 MKAYY

-515 EMLGIESPESHLNV
+515 EALGIESPESHLDV
-529 GEKSSC
+529 GKKSSC

-585 SSDYEGMFDLYVG
+585 GSDYEGMFDLYVG

-620 AISDAE
+620 AISDVE
-626 KIIEKRQAEREKPE
+626 KIIEKRQTEREKPE
-640 IKKPEELQKEN
+640 IKKPEELQKE
-651 KITAQKG
+651 K
-658 GDEFMKPVKFEENE
+658 
-672 LMVMAIFAEKTRQDT
+672 KTRSQHRR
-687 VMTLKEALE
+687 EA
-696 VLEETKEDVSDEEM
+696 M
-710 IEILSS
+710 S
-716 LIEKLQQIED
+716 L
-726 KYYYTLDL
+726 
-734 DSYLLA
+734 
-740 SEDDEYED
+740 

>member
-80 NWQSMGRQVKKG
+80 NWQTMGRQVKKG

-110 EILDQN
+110 EIRDQN
-116 HKPLLD
+116 NKPLLD
-122 ADGKPRTEEVEVVIP
+122 GNGKPKTEEVEVVIP

-170 DLFMEAITAVSP
+170 ELFMKAITEISP

-217 KTAIHETGHARIH
+217 KTAIHETGHARLH

-297 GEMIDELSDNLQELF
+297 GEMIDELSEKLQELF
-312 AEKKQLLESVQKQK
+312 TEKKQLLESEQKEK

-338 DDLESTDGNLRFL
+338 DELESSDGNLRFL
-351 PDGTHEIGGVMI
+351 SDGIHEISGAWI
-363 SDSWNDVKEWLEGVV
+363 ADSWNDVQEWLEGVV
-378 LEDPD
+378 LEDSD

-388 ERVMHPER
+388 ERVLHPER
-396 YEKTSEELMFAGEE
+396 FEKTSEELMFDGEE
-410 RYALYQLNTESKDVP
+410 RFAIYQIDHASKAME
-425 YEFMGMDF
+425 YQFMGMDF
-433 VKDHGMEVTAAD
+433 VKSQGMEVTAGD
-445 YKCVYSGILHDSV
+445 YQCVYSGILEPSDN
-458 SLDEL
+458 LDTL
-463 YSIFNQNHPADFKGH
+463 YSVFNQNHPADFRGH
-478 SMSVSDVVIVNRDGD
+478 SMSVSDVVITNRNGD
-493 LKAYY
+493 IRAFY

-503 FADLPDFVRQRQ
+503 FTELPDFVKQRQ
-515 EMLGIESPESHLNV
+515 EMIGIEDTTLPLHPDEDKSH
-529 GEKSSC
+529 

-557 LEQAFEL
+557 LEQVFDI

-578 IGFNLQD
+578 IGFNLED
-585 SSDYEGMFDLYVG
+585 DSDYAGMFDLYVG
-598 RTLQKDII
+598 NSLQKEII

-620 AISDAE
+620 ALSDAE
-626 KIIEKRQAEREKPE
+626 KIIEKRQNERKMPEQIQKPE
-640 IKKPEELQKEN
+640 RQKT
-651 KITAQKG
+651 KSQH
-658 GDEFMKPVKFEENE
+658 
-672 LMVMAIFAEKTRQDT
+672 RR
-687 VMTLKEALE
+687 EA
-696 VLEETKEDVSDEEM
+696 M
-710 IEILSS
+710 S
-716 LIEKLQQIED
+716 L
-726 KYYYTLDL
+726 
-734 DSYLLA
+734 
-740 SEDDEYED
+740 

>member
-152 EPIETLAPEELT
+152 EPIENLAPEELT

-187 DEIEGEAK
+187 DEIAGEAK
-195 GYYHSVDKEIVIQK
+195 GYYHSGDKEIVIQK
-209 GMSDSQTI
+209 GMSESQTI
-217 KTAIHETGHARIH
+217 KTAIHETGHARLH
-230 DKDLMAEQGIEK
+230 DKDIMEKQGIEK

-278 SGRDMKELKTSMDT
+278 SNRDMKELKASMDI

-312 AEKKQLLESVQKQK
+312 AEKKQLLESEQKQK

-338 DDLESTDGNLRFL
+338 DELESTDGNLRFL

-388 ERVMHPER
+388 ERVIHPER

-493 LKAYY
+493 MKAYY

-515 EMLGIESPESHLNV
+515 EMLGIESPESHLNM

-564 FDQIPGSRMNGIKS
+564 FDKIPGSQMNGIKS

-585 SSDYEGMFDLYVG
+585 GSDYEGMFDLYVG

-626 KIIEKRQAEREKPE
+626 KIIEKRQAERKKPE
-640 IKKPEELQKEN
+640 IKKPEELQKE
-651 KITAQKG
+651 K
-658 GDEFMKPVKFEENE
+658 
-672 LMVMAIFAEKTRQDT
+672 KTRLQHRR
-687 VMTLKEALE
+687 EA
-696 VLEETKEDVSDEEM
+696 M
-710 IEILSS
+710 S
-716 LIEKLQQIED
+716 L
-726 KYYYTLDL
+726 
-734 DSYLLA
+734 
-740 SEDDEYED
+740 

>member
-1 MNRENNIEAVQSATI
+1 MNKENNFEESQPVQSSTI

-31 LETGVENIFTG
+31 LETGVGNIFTG

-116 HKPLLD
+116 HMPLLD
-122 ADGKPRTEEVEVVIP
+122 ADGKPKTEEVEVVIP

-170 DLFMEAITAVSP
+170 DLFMKAITAVSP

-187 DEIEGEAK
+187 DEIAGEAK
-195 GYYHSVDKEIVIQK
+195 GYYHSGDKEIVIQK
-209 GMSDSQTI
+209 GMSESQTI
-217 KTAIHETGHARIH
+217 KTAIHETGHARLH
-230 DKDLMAEQGIEK
+230 DKDIMEEQGIEK

-278 SGRDMKELKTSMDT
+278 SGRDMKELKASMDI

-297 GEMIDELSDNLQELF
+297 GEMIDELSDNLQELL
-312 AEKKQLLESVQKQK
+312 AEKKQLLESEQKEI

-338 DDLESTDGNLRFL
+338 DELESTDGNLRFL

-363 SDSWNDVKEWLEGVV
+363 SDSWTDVKEWLEDVV

-396 YEKTSEELMFAGEE
+396 YEKSSEELMFAGEE

-425 YEFMGMDF
+425 YEFMGMDY

-445 YKCVYSGILHDSV
+445 YKCVYSGIMQDSV

-493 LKAYY
+493 MKAYY

-515 EMLGIESPESHLNV
+515 EILGIESTESHLDV

-564 FDQIPGSRMNGIKS
+564 FDQIPGSRINGIKS

-585 SSDYEGMFDLYVG
+585 GSDYEGMFDLYVG

-640 IKKPEELQKEN
+640 IKKPEELQKE
-651 KITAQKG
+651 K
-658 GDEFMKPVKFEENE
+658 
-672 LMVMAIFAEKTRQDT
+672 KTRSQHRR
-687 VMTLKEALE
+687 EA
-696 VLEETKEDVSDEEM
+696 M
-710 IEILSS
+710 S
-716 LIEKLQQIED
+716 L
-726 KYYYTLDL
+726 
-734 DSYLLA
+734 
-740 SEDDEYED
+740 